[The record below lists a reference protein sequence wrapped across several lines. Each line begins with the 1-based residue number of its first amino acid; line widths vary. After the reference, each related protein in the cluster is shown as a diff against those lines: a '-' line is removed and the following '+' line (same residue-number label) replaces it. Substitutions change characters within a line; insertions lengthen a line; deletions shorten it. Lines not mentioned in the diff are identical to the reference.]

1 MARKKIK
8 KDFDRDQMY
17 SKIMPSMQAEPEPA
31 AAAAEPPAAL
41 EAEAILMSVLGA
53 PPEHPGLH
61 NYMEDILQEKI
72 EHTMKVLRACS
83 CERCRMDI
91 LALALNGLPP
101 AYAVA
106 ASDDSVERIKKLRRE
121 YEVKVTA
128 VLIKAIQQVKSEP
141 RH

>member
-17 SKIMPSMQAEPEPA
+17 CKIMPSMQGELEPAAIVAEKAPPEPEPEPA
-31 AAAAEPPAAL
+31 AEL
-41 EAEAILMSVLGA
+41 QA
-53 PPEHPGLH
+53 PGREYPLLH
-61 NYMEDILQEKI
+61 NYMEDLLAEKI
-72 EHTMKVLRACS
+72 EHTMKVLRSCS
-83 CERCRMDI
+83 CARCKMDI
-91 LALALNGLPP
+91 LALALNALPP
-101 AYAVA
+101 VYAVTA
-106 ASDDSVERIKKLRRE
+106 CDETSERVKNLRRE